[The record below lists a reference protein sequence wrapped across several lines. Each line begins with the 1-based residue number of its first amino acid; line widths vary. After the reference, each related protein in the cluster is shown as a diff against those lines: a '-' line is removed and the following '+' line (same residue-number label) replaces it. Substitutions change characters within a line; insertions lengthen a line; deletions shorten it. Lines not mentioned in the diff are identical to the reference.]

1 MKNLKLITNSQ
12 DSNFY
17 NQFVSLLDSCKSFY
31 FNVAFI
37 NYSGLQLILQNL
49 KKCEQRETRGKVLS
63 STYLNF
69 TDEKALEKIKE
80 FENIELKIFDS
91 ANNQIGFHPKA
102 YIFEF
107 EEEYKVLIGSSNLT
121 ASAFKSNIEWNIKT
135 VLKKDDIFIKE
146 LFSDFNRLWDS
157 SIYVDKEFL
166 EEYRS
171 FKSKQEPIQSFIRK
185 EFRLNL
191 MQKEALQRL
200 DFLRNSGENKALAIA
215 STGIGKTFLS
225 VFDIKQF
232 DAKKVLFIVH
242 REDILISARKSFEAV
257 IKDKTMGFFT
267 GNKKDTKCEFIFA
280 TIQTLSK
287 YYKKFD
293 AQEFDYIVVDE
304 AHHIASKSYECVKSY
319 FKPQFLLGLTAT
331 ANRTDEVSIYDFF
344 DDNLACEVTLNEALE
359 KSLVSSFHYFGI
371 EDIKELDYENIDLTN
386 IKKLSTFLMINK
398 RVDFIIEKMNFYGY
412 SGDKRRV
419 LGFCA
424 SKEHANFMSEEFN
437 KKGIKATALT
447 SEDSIIKRENS
458 IKKLQSSTNE
468 LEVIFTVDIFNE
480 GVDIPNVNTVLM
492 LRPTNS
498 SIVFVQQLGRGL
510 RKNSD
515 KEFLTVLDFIG
526 NHNRAYLIALAL
538 VGKKRFDKDS
548 IKLSLNNN
556 FSNFPNAHIIMDE
569 ISKKRVLEQIENEN
583 FNSLK
588 YLKEQYFEFKTSQ
601 NLKTIPR
608 LSDYIHYDEYID
620 VLDFISYS
628 KSYEEFISKVEKD
641 EEGKLYKKA
650 CEDENFVK
658 ALRFIQGLMPI
669 KRVYEFAILK
679 YLISNKEISI
689 TQAFEYLKK
698 YLQEVSEEVV
708 IHSFRFLD
716 EQFFDSAQKQR
727 FLKLTTLKRD
737 SLSRTKEFDELLANK
752 FKANLLLDSINY
764 ALIKYEKEFGVKDYG
779 LPFLKLYEKYNM
791 LNIAQLC
798 NFDKIHSSFRGSGFL
813 KFKDDFFLFVTIEK
827 DKFTKGAKYEN
838 AFLSKELLTYSSKP
852 SMSCEKGDGKRL
864 IDNKKHAVK
873 LHIFVRKFSHV
884 DKKVQPFIY
893 LGQANTHSYK
903 NNKPIDLELKLETP
917 LSNNLYEE
925 FTKVLE

>member
-1 MKNLKLITNSQ
+1 MKLITNSQ
-12 DSNFY
+12 DNNFY
-17 NQFVSLLDSCKSFY
+17 NQFISLLDTCKSFY

-37 NYSGLQLILQNL
+37 NYSGLQLILNNL
-49 KKCEQRETRGKVLS
+49 KRCQQEKVEGKILS

-107 EEEYKVLIGSSNLT
+107 DEEYKVLIGSSNLT

-135 VLKKDDIFIKE
+135 VLKKDDVFIKE
-146 LFSDFNRLWDS
+146 LFSDFYKLWDS
-157 SIYVDKEFL
+157 SIFVDKEFL
-166 EEYRS
+166 EEYKS
-171 FKSKQEPIQSFIRK
+171 FKNKQEKIQSFSKK
-185 EFRLNL
+185 EFKLNL
-191 MQKEALQRL
+191 MQQEALLRL
-200 DFLRNSGENKALAIA
+200 DFLRNNGENKALAIA

-232 DAKKVLFIVH
+232 AAKKVLFIVH

-267 GNKKDTKCEFIFA
+267 GNKKDINRDFIFA
-280 TIQTLSK
+280 TIQTLSNH
-287 YYKKFD
+287 YKKFE
-293 AQEFDYIVVDE
+293 AHEFDYIVVDE
-304 AHHIASKSYECVKSY
+304 AHHIASKSYECIKTY
-319 FKPQFLLGLTAT
+319 FKPKFLLGLTAT
-331 ANRTDEVSIYDFF
+331 ANRMDEVSIFDFF

-359 KSLVSSFHYFGI
+359 KCLVSSFHYFGI

-386 IKKLSTFLMINK
+386 IKKLSKFLMINK
-398 RVDFIIEKMNFYGY
+398 RVDFIIEKMNFYGF
-412 SGDKRRV
+412 SGNKRRV

-424 SKEHANFMSEEFN
+424 SKEHANFMSDEFN
-437 KKGIKATALT
+437 KKGIKSIALT
-447 SEDSIIKRENS
+447 SEDSSIKRENS

-480 GVDIPNVNTVLM
+480 GIDIPNVNTVLM

-515 KEFLTVLDFIG
+515 KQFLTVLDFIG
-526 NHNRAYLIALAL
+526 NHNRTYLIALAL

-569 ISKKRVLEQIENEN
+569 ISKKRVLEQIDSAN

-588 YLKEQYFEFKTSQ
+588 YLKEQYFEFKASL
-601 NLKTIPR
+601 NLKTIPK
-608 LSDYIHYDEYID
+608 LSDYIHYDEYIN

-628 KSYEEFISKVEKD
+628 KSYEEFICKVEKNST
-641 EEGKLYKKA
+641 YKKA
-650 CEDENFVK
+650 CEDEKFVK
-658 ALRFIQGLMPI
+658 TIRFIQGLMPI

-679 YLISNKEISI
+679 YLISNEEVSI
-689 TQAFEYLKK
+689 NQAVEYLKK
-698 YLQEVSEEVV
+698 YLEDVCEETV

-716 EQFFDSAQKQR
+716 QQFFDPAQKQR
-727 FLKLTTLKRD
+727 YLKLVVLKRD
-737 SLSRTKEFDELLANK
+737 KLLKTDEFSSLLKDK
-752 FKANLLLDSINY
+752 FKRSLLLDSLNY
-764 ALIKYEKEFGVKDYG
+764 ALIKYEKDFGIKNYG

-798 NFDKIHSSFRGSGFL
+798 NFNKIHSSFRGSGFL
-813 KFKDDFFLFVTIEK
+813 KYKDDFFLFITIEK
-827 DKFTKGAKYEN
+827 DKFTKGAKYKN
-838 AFLSKELLTYSSKP
+838 TFLSKELLTYSSKP
-852 SMSCEKGDGKRL
+852 SMSSDKGDGKRL
-864 IDNKKHAVK
+864 IENIKHGVR
-873 LHIFVRKFSHV
+873 LHVFVRKFSHV
-884 DKKVQPFIY
+884 DRKVQGFIY
-893 LGQANTHSYK
+893 LGLANTYSYK

-917 LSNNLYEE
+917 LTNNLYEE
-925 FTKVLE
+925 FTKVVEY

>member
-1 MKNLKLITNSQ
+1 MKNLKLITNSA

-17 NQFVSLLDSCKSFY
+17 NQFVCLLDSCKSFY
-31 FNVAFI
+31 FNVTFI
-37 NYSGLQLILQNL
+37 NYSGLQLILNNL
-49 KKCEQRETRGKVLS
+49 KKCEQRGIKGKILS

-107 EEEYKVLIGSSNLT
+107 ENEYKVLIGSSNLT

-135 VLKKDDIFIKE
+135 VLKKDDLFIKE
-146 LFSDFNRLWDS
+146 LFSDFNKLWDD
-157 SIYVDKEFL
+157 SIFVDENFL
-166 EEYRS
+166 EEYKS
-171 FKSKQEPIQSFIRK
+171 FKNKQEKIQSFK
-185 EFRLNL
+185 KEEFRLNL
-191 MQKEALQRL
+191 MQQQALQRL
-200 DFLRNSGENKALAIA
+200 DFLRNNGENKALAIA

-232 DAKKVLFIVH
+232 AAKRVLFIVH

-267 GNKKDTKCEFIFA
+267 GNKKDTHCDFIFA
-280 TIQTLSK
+280 TIQTLSN
-287 YYKKFD
+287 YYEKFEKN
-293 AQEFDYIVVDE
+293 EFDYIVVDE
-304 AHHIASKSYECVKSY
+304 AHHIASKSYECVKNY
-319 FKPQFLLGLTAT
+319 FEPKFLLGLTAT
-331 ANRTDEVSIYDFF
+331 ANRTDEVSIFDFF
-344 DDNLACEVTLNEALE
+344 DDNLACEITLNEALE
-359 KSLVSSFHYFGI
+359 KCLVSSFHYFGI
-371 EDIKELDYENIDLTN
+371 EDIKELDYENLDLTN
-386 IKKLSTFLMINK
+386 IKKLSKFLMINK
-398 RVDFIIEKMNFYGY
+398 RVDFIVEKMNFYGF
-412 SGDKRRV
+412 SGNKRRV

-437 KKGIKATALT
+437 KRGIKATSLT
-447 SEDSIIKRENS
+447 SEDSIIRRENS
-458 IKKLQSSTNE
+458 IKKLQSNTNE

-510 RKNSD
+510 RKNSN

-569 ISKKRVLEQIENEN
+569 ISKKRVLEQIDSEN

-588 YLKEQYFEFKTSQ
+588 YLKEQYLEFKSSL
-601 NLKTIPR
+601 NLKTIPK
-608 LSDYIHYDEYID
+608 LSDYIHYDEYVN
-620 VLDFISYS
+620 VLDFISYA
-628 KSYEEFISKVEKD
+628 KSYEEFICKVEKD
-641 EEGKLYKKA
+641 IAYKKV
-650 CEDENFVK
+650 CEDENFIK

-669 KRVYEFAILK
+669 KRVHEFAILK
-679 YLISNKEISI
+679 YLIFNEEVSI
-689 TQAFEYLKK
+689 KKAVAHLKK
-698 YLQEVSEEVV
+698 YLQEVREETV

-727 FLKLTTLKRD
+727 FLKLVNLQRD
-737 SLSRTKEFDELLANK
+737 KLFKTKEFSSLLTNK
-752 FKANLLLDSINY
+752 FKRTLLLDSLNY
-764 ALIKYEKEFGVKDYG
+764 ALIKYEKEFGIKNYG

-798 NFDKIHSSFRGSGFL
+798 NFNKIHSSFRGSGFL
-813 KFKDDFFLFVTIEK
+813 KYKDDFFLFITIEK

-838 AFLSKELLTYSSKP
+838 AFLSKELFTYSSKP
-852 SMSCEKGDGKRL
+852 SMSTDKGDGKRL
-864 IDNKKHAVK
+864 IENIKHAVK

-884 DKKVQPFIY
+884 DRKVQGFIY
-893 LGQANTHSYK
+893 LGLANTHSYK

-917 LSNNLYEE
+917 LTNNLYEE
-925 FTKVLE
+925 FTKVVE